1 MPPPEI
7 IEAVVAALLAV
18 NNYPLEK
25 AWSLLPQLRAAE
37 LTNPFICGIRIR
49 RRAKFCDV
57 IEECRNLNQ
66 LYHVIDRLVV
76 Q

>member
-1 MPPPEI
+1 MERYRP
-7 IEAVVAALLAV
+7 
-18 NNYPLEK
+18 
-25 AWSLLPQLRAAE
+25 
-37 LTNPFICGIRIR
+37 
-49 RRAKFCDV
+49 FCDV